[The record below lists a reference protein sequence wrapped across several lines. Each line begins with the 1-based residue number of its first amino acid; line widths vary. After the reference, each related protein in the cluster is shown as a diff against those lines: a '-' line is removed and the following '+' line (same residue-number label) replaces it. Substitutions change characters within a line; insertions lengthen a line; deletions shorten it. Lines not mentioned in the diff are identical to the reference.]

1 MTWAEGRSQSGQ
13 DDKFREWVNRLLR
26 DLRDLG
32 VTELSL
38 EELSV
43 ETPETPLGKVSATIK
58 TNVSKQQVIRRQVE
72 QQAESLID
80 ILNEFIGKALGDRPP
95 QQLVLMVDNLDR
107 IIERYDGENQ
117 QSNYEQIFVNHS
129 DQLRS
134 LNCGDKTRLSRSLLL
149 ARQCT
154 ARSEPLQGGDRQL

>member
-26 DLRDLG
+26 DLRDLR

-80 ILNEFIGKALGDRPP
+80 ILNEFIGKALGDRLSHH
-95 QQLVLMVDNLDR
+95 LVLMVDNLDR

-129 DQLRS
+129 DQPRS
-134 LNCGDKTRLSRSLLL
+134 RTFSQTSLHPPSPFTIHLYNP
-149 ARQCT
+149 T
-154 ARSEPLQGGDRQL
+154 V